1 MGVDITSGVTG
12 KFTAHTLAQGL
23 FSNEILNVG
32 NNQTFLPNTIAQFVA
47 SGNSYIQ
54 TNIVN
59 SNNGGTADAVITANT
74 GTDTTYFVDLGFANK
89 DFVPGSEYNSL
100 GTAIFPLDAYLYV
113 QGDEGEL
120 GGNLTIGTTTS
131 NTEIKFVAG
140 GYNSANIVAKIKHGG
155 LYLVNDHA
163 LTFSDGS
170 VQESSATFAESFANG
185 AFVRANSSY
194 AAQNTTAVFANA
206 AYLAANSG
214 ATFANAAFTRAN
226 SGYGQANSAASFAN
240 GAFVMANSGYA
251 AANSGAVFANAA
263 FTRANSAY
271 AKANSAL
278 ANTTGTFDGSLSLT
292 GDLSLLA
299 GSLSSAGNMTVNGTM
314 VLANSNFS
322 ASESA
327 ITIKATANVATP
339 SNDGYMLHISGKQN
353 TASRIVFDSYS
364 VTGNAYAV
372 VAGRTARGTVDAPLP
387 VANGDVLMRVSGNG
401 RGNTSWSQ
409 FGVARMDIVATENY
423 TDAARGSQIQFWNC
437 PIGSNTLQQI
447 ATFNGDSVDFTGVV
461 KPEKGFVYTPRVPQG
476 NQTAIT
482 VNYATDSMIK
492 ANLAADLTVSH
503 SNFVT
508 GKVVEMWLV
517 NTSGVGRTVTHGLTS
532 TNSTTNSTTF
542 TILATSSAYLRF
554 FSIDSDLANT
564 FVSVVY
570 A

>member
-32 NNQTFLPNTIAQFVA
+32 NNQTFLPNTVAQFVA

-54 TNIVN
+54 TNLVN

-278 ANTTGTFDGSLSLT
+278 ANTSGTFDGSLSIT

-314 VLANSNFS
+314 VLANTNFS
-322 ASESA
+322 ATEAA

-372 VAGRTARGTVDAPLP
+372 VAGRTARGTVDEPLP

-401 RGNTSWSQ
+401 RGDTSWSQ

-437 PIGSNTLQQI
+437 PVGSNTLQQI
-447 ATFNGDSVDFTGVV
+447 ATFNGDSVEFTGVV
-461 KPEKGFVYTPRVPQG
+461 KPDRGFVYTPRIPQG

-482 VNYATDSMIK
+482 INYQTDSMIK
-492 ANLAADLTVSH
+492 ANLTADLTVSH
-503 SNFVT
+503 SNFLT

-517 NTSGVGRTVTHGLTS
+517 NTDGSNRTVTHGLTAL
-532 TNSTTNSTTF
+532 NSTTNSTTF
-542 TILATSSAYLRF
+542 TISATSSAYLRY
-554 FSIDSDLANT
+554 FSMDGDLANT